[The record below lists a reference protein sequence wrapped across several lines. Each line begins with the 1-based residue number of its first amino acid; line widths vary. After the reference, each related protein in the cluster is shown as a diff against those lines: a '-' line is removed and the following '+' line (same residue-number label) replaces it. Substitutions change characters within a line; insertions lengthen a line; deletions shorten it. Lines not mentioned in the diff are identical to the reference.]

1 MLRDDIVMKNGIL
14 RRRFLRELTHLKKM
28 ADYASCDPTNLNNFL
43 YTLGPEFCVYTYE
56 MLKNGI
62 DRDTLF
68 SINEEQLLVWV
79 SHHYFS
85 FTNQPLEGLN
95 SQYNVHMY
103 VF

>member
-1 MLRDDIVMKNGIL
+1 MLRDDIVMKNAIL
-14 RRRFLRELTHLKKM
+14 RRRFMRELTHLKKM

-68 SINEEQLLVWV
+68 SINEEQLLVRLAIDN
-79 SHHYFS
+79 F
-85 FTNQPLEGLN
+85 
-95 SQYNVHMY
+95 VHI
-103 VF
+103 